1 MDALSMDA
9 RTDACRLSIVLLL
22 LLAGCSKSQPPHA
35 QHATHANEP
44 HDIAWFDG
52 SLQGAFIVAKR
63 ENRPVLL
70 YWGAEWC
77 PFCHTLKSK
86 VFSRPDFI
94 AKSHLFLPVY
104 LDGDDE
110 GAQKWG
116 EQFGIQGY
124 PTLIV
129 LDPDRHEI
137 MRLGAGRDVAQYAA
151 LLDTALEDVQPVDV
165 VLQAGADGR
174 PLSADDCRRLAYNSW
189 ELDTLPSKDYGQ
201 RADRLAASVSQ
212 CPENLA
218 LERASLT
225 IYAAY
230 YAANAQAN
238 APADAPAAPAAPT
251 APAAVQTASQT
262 GTQQVGSP
270 APQSAALPA
279 QLVALTDQV
288 AGILADRSLAVA
300 SADALQNLDDSF
312 FKAVGMRGAKFAAA
326 LRDSYVAT
334 MDAAAID
341 PRYVEADQ
349 LGFIDAKLRALK
361 ALGGAKFKLPAVAV
375 LDAKRRID
383 AALEAEQ
390 NPYVRSGLV
399 NAALNILEDIG
410 DYPKAYQIAKAEMAR
425 SNTPYYY
432 EADLAEVAEKL
443 GQKEEAV
450 SLLDQA
456 YRESQGAATRF
467 QWGSLYVSGLLRMT
481 PADSSRIE
489 QAGSAVLSELD
500 GPDRIYR
507 RARVRLERLDRELRA
522 WNQASN
528 GQHGDVLQTLHE
540 RMQEICVKIPDTEP
554 ARASCDA
561 FLKTA

>member
-1 MDALSMDA
+1 MEALKVMDA
-9 RTDACRLSIVLLL
+9 RWFCLSLVLV
-22 LLAGCSKSQPPHA
+22 LAGCSKSPPPHA

-44 HDIAWFDG
+44 RDIAWFDG

-104 LDGDDE
+104 LDGDDD

-137 MRLGAGRDVAQYAA
+137 LRLGAGRDVAQYAA
-151 LLDTALEDVQPVDV
+151 LLDMALEAVQPVDAL
-165 VLQAGADGR
+165 LQATADGKA
-174 PLSADDCRRLAYNSW
+174 LSADECRRLAYNSW
-189 ELDTLPSKDYGQ
+189 ELDTLDVKDYGQ
-201 RADRLAASVSQ
+201 RADRLQSAVTQ
-212 CPENLA
+212 CPANLS

-230 YAANAQAN
+230 YAANAEGDAL
-238 APADAPAAPAAPT
+238 DAPMAKPSTRLA
-251 APAAVQTASQT
+251 
-262 GTQQVGSP
+262 
-270 APQSAALPA
+270 
-279 QLVALTDQV
+279 ALTDQV
-288 AGILADRSLAVA
+288 SGILAERSLAIS
-300 SADALQNLDDSF
+300 SADALQILDDNF
-312 FKAVGMRGAKFAAA
+312 FKAVAARAGKFAPA
-326 LRDSYVAT
+326 LRDSYVGA
-334 MDAAAID
+334 MDAASNDA
-341 PRYVEADQ
+341 RYVEADQ

-361 ALGGAKFKLPAVAV
+361 LLGGPKYTLPADTLA
-375 LDAKRRID
+375 AANMRID

-390 NPYVRSGLV
+390 NPFVRSGLV
-399 NAALNILEDIG
+399 NAALDILEDSG
-410 DYPKAYQIAKAEMAR
+410 EYPKAYQIAKAEIAR
-425 SNTPYYY
+425 ASAPYYY
-432 EADLAEVAEKL
+432 EADLAEVAEKM
-443 GQKEEAV
+443 GQKDEAV
-450 SLLDQA
+450 GLLDQA
-456 YRESQGAATRF
+456 YRDSQGAATRF
-467 QWGSLYVSGLLRMT
+467 QWGQLYVSGLLRMT
-481 PADSSRIE
+481 PKDSSRIQ
-489 QAGSAVLSELD
+489 QAGSEVLAELD

-522 WNQASN
+522 WNAASK
-528 GQHGDVLQTLHE
+528 GQHGDVLQTLHA
-540 RMQEICVKIPDTEP
+540 RMQEICVKIPNDEP

-561 FLKTA
+561 FLKSA